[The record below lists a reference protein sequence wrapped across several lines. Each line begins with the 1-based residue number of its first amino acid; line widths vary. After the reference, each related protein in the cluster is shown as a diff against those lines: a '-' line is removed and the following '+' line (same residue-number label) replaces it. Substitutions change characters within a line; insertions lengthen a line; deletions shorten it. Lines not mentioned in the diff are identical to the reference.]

1 MHLSPTPIDIWIVTN
16 LARLLGRFPIF
27 DRGIQSAVGHHVLGG
42 FWFAA
47 SLFVIWMQ
55 AARGG
60 HTGERRRILTILLG
74 SVLAS
79 VLVLVTSMLVVWP
92 SPNQHPTLSRLFPR
106 YLYDNPNHTS
116 FPSASTALYSC
127 VALGVMSVRRRRGW
141 TLLASVVLLVALPRM
156 YVGGHY
162 LSDVV
167 AGLVLGL
174 VSYIGARC
182 LLEARVV
189 PVAERFLSEESRFR
203 VLGELLVFAWIWQV
217 AVEFREVVWG
227 KNSLEYLFHY
237 FIP

>member
-1 MHLSPTPIDIWIVTN
+1 
-16 LARLLGRFPIF
+16 
-27 DRGIQSAVGHHVLGG
+27 
-42 FWFAA
+42 
-47 SLFVIWMQ
+47 
-55 AARGG
+55 
-60 HTGERRRILTILLG
+60 
-74 SVLAS
+74 
-79 VLVLVTSMLVVWP
+79 
-92 SPNQHPTLSRLFPR
+92 
-106 YLYDNPNHTS
+106 
-116 FPSASTALYSC
+116 
-127 VALGVMSVRRRRGW
+127 
-141 TLLASVVLLVALPRM
+141 LPRM